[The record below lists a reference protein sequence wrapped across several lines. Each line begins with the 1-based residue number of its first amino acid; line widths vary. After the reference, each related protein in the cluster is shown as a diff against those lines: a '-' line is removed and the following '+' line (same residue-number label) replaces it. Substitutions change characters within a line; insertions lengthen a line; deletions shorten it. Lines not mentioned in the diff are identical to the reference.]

1 MPRKAA
7 SVTVD
12 SAEFNRAAQQ
22 LIATSK
28 KSTKQNLYEQGKIIV
43 VEAAKLTPPNKNLK
57 WNRKAGETA
66 VTNDINK
73 ILIGLSPNLYDQF
86 IEIFGGAI
94 NRRELRTK
102 DGRVYVS
109 DNDVAVTDLAKWHRS
124 QRGRNGRVTTAGQ
137 HKDRNIG
144 RSKSYNRGITTD
156 AKKASYIRKAVKMV
170 GKTAAGW
177 NGAAQKLQAK
187 LPAWITRHDRPG
199 YANYVQRGSRGELEL
214 TNAGVY
220 PSLRSTLERR
230 LKWVLARRAKAID
243 RRVEYYLKQNAR
255 SSGFKVA

>member
-1 MPRKAA
+1 MARKAA
-7 SVTVD
+7 SLTVD
-12 SAEFNRAAQQ
+12 SAEFNRAAQR

-57 WNRKAGETA
+57 WNKKGGELSL
-66 VTNDINK
+66 TNDINK
-73 ILIGLSPNLYDQF
+73 ILIGLAPNLYDQF

-177 NGAAQKLQAK
+177 KGAAQKLQAK

-199 YANYVQRGSRGELEL
+199 YANYVLRGSRGELEL
-214 TNAGVY
+214 TNAGIY
-220 PSLRSTLERR
+220 PRLKGTLERR
-230 LKWVLARRAKAID
+230 LKWVLARRAANIN
-243 RRVEYYLKQNAR
+243 RRVDYYLAKNAK
-255 SSGFKVA
+255 SAGFGVN

>member
-12 SAEFNRAAQQ
+12 SAEFNEAAQE

-28 KSTKQNLYEQGKIIV
+28 KSIKQNLYEQGKIIV

-73 ILIGLSPNLYDQF
+73 ILIGLAPNLYDQF
-86 IEIFGGAI
+86 IEIFGGSI

-109 DNDVAVTDLAKWHRS
+109 DNDVAVTDISKWHRS

-144 RSKSYNRGITTD
+144 RSKSYNRGVTTE
-156 AKKASYIRKAVKMV
+156 AKKSAYIRKAIKLV

-177 NGAAQKLQAK
+177 KDAANKLQTK
-187 LPAWITRHDRPG
+187 LPAWITRHDRAG
-199 YANYVQRGSRGELEL
+199 YAKYRQQGSRGELEL
-214 TNAGVY
+214 ANAGIY
-220 PSLRSTLERR
+220 PRIKGTLERR
-230 LKWVLARRAKAID
+230 LKWVLARRAAAIS
-243 RRVEYYLKQNAR
+243 RRVQYYLKQNAR

>member
-1 MPRKAA
+1 MARKAA
-7 SVTVD
+7 SITVD
-12 SAEFNRAAQQ
+12 SAEFNKAAQR

-57 WNRKAGETA
+57 WNKKGGELA
-66 VTNDINK
+66 LTNDINK
-73 ILIGLSPNLYDQF
+73 ILISLGPNLYNQF
-86 IEIFGGAI
+86 IEIFGGAV

-109 DNDVAVTDLAKWHRS
+109 DNDVAVSDLGKWHRS

-137 HKDRNIG
+137 GGDRNIG
-144 RSKSYNRGITTD
+144 RSKSYNRGVTTES
-156 AKKASYIRKAVKMV
+156 KKAGYIRKAIKMV

-177 NGAAQKLQAK
+177 KGAAQKLQAK

-199 YANYVQRGSRGELEL
+199 YANYVQRGSLGELEL
-214 TNAGVY
+214 ANEGIY
-220 PSLRSTLERR
+220 PRLKGTLEKR
-230 LKWVLARRAKAID
+230 LKWVLARRAKALN
-243 RRVEYYLKQNAR
+243 RRVDYFLKQNAKAA
-255 SSGFKVA
+255 GFGVN